1 MANQINLDRSQRVDI
16 TCKRGDTF
24 NLNLELKDDSN
35 QPLTLG
41 YHQTGVIT
49 DDGYSYILEVRN
61 ADTDDYDGV
70 ANGTNPDGYVLS
82 ITGVIDP
89 FTSSPTTPSENPGLV
104 VFSAAHTV
112 MELLA
117 SGIYVYDIQQKIEK
131 PGTDNDIT
139 NSTDNVIDSVETL
152 LYGIFKIVEDITVA
166 V

>member
-16 TCKRGDTF
+16 TRKRGDTF

-41 YHQTGVIT
+41 YHQTGDVT

-61 ADTDDYDGV
+61 VDTDDYDGV
-70 ANGTNPDGYVLS
+70 ADETNPDGYVLS

-89 FTSSPTTPSENPGLV
+89 FTTSPITSSENPGLV

-112 MELLA
+112 MEDLA

-139 NSTDNVIDSVETL
+139 NSGDNVIDSVETL
-152 LYGIFKIVEDITVA
+152 LYGIFKIVEDVTVA